1 MVVVRGLRTGRP
13 DTLSSLL
20 AALQIPDQR
29 EQWWARRE
37 EAVQWLLQHSSLED
51 RNAIESVLN
60 DWDFGDVTVLAV
72 GKGPPAE
79 NRHIV
84 PQWFLDLR
92 ARKTPVRVD
101 FGPGTELKALLK
113 YIGIVATPNC
123 SCNARA
129 AEMDRREAETPGW
142 CAENI
147 ETILDWLKEQADARG
162 LPFVRMGA
170 KVLVRRA
177 ISNAR
182 KKAAQKDNNK

>member
-1 MVVVRGLRTGRP
+1 MIEGPRHHFEARCRERGYDLATAMKSVVEVRGDIYVVDETHPNYPR
-13 DTLSSLL
+13 
-20 AALQIPDQR
+20 AK
-29 EQWWARRE
+29 E
-37 EAVQWLLQHSSLED
+37 
-51 RNAIESVLN
+51 
-60 DWDFGDVTVLAV
+60 
-72 GKGPPAE
+72 PA
-79 NRHIV
+79 
-84 PQWFLDLR
+84 
-92 ARKTPVRVD
+92 
-101 FGPGTELKALLK
+101 GPGTELKALLK

>member
-1 MVVVRGLRTGRP
+1 MITGPRSHFEARCQERGYDLAKAMASVVAVRG
-13 DTLSSLL
+13 DTYVVDETH
-20 AALQIPDQR
+20 P
-29 EQWWARRE
+29 EY
-37 EAVQWLLQHSSLED
+37 
-51 RNAIESVLN
+51 
-60 DWDFGDVTVLAV
+60 
-72 GKGPPAE
+72 P
-79 NRHIV
+79 
-84 PQWFLDLR
+84 R
-92 ARKTPVRVD
+92 ARV
-101 FGPGTELKALLK
+101 FAAAGPGTELKALLK

-162 LPFVRMGA
+162 LPFIRMGA

-182 KKAAQKDNNK
+182 KKAAPKDNNQ

>member
-1 MVVVRGLRTGRP
+1 MINGPKSHFEARCRERGYDLAKAMQSVVEI
-13 DTLSSLL
+13 
-20 AALQIPDQR
+20 Q
-29 EQWWARRE
+29 
-37 EAVQWLLQHSSLED
+37 
-51 RNAIESVLN
+51 
-60 DWDFGDVTVLAV
+60 GDMYVVDETH
-72 GKGPPAE
+72 PAY
-79 NRHIV
+79 
-84 PQWFLDLR
+84 PR
-92 ARKTPVRVD
+92 AREPS
-101 FGPGTELKALLK
+101 GPGTELKVLLK

-162 LPFVRMGA
+162 LPFIRMGA

-182 KKAAQKDNNK
+182 KKAAPKDNNQ